1 MSSLGDVSDLSTNA
15 SIMLKISIVS
25 AWAEL
30 QSSSVRQTYLK
41 AVLEPHRPK
50 LAPFWV
56 TSLRDLA
63 RIRTDPDAGPGSSA
77 SGDFMSSGLGREVL
91 LPYYERSW
99 APILQA
105 VATMMEENDR
115 DILYAMDG
123 IDPPSTSS
131 TSASTPQLPE
141 RLRTRLRSPCHLCRR
156 RLLLSRLES
165 VRPDHRSDGHEEPRR
180 ISFLRLGATRGS
192 DVRRA
197 LHAVLPVGDDGSA
210 GDGRSYGPR
219 AYDVGEES
227 RSDVV
232 QGYCIVSS
240 AVVLASLAC
249 FWLSLMLLVL

>member
-141 RLRTRLRSPCHLCRR
+141 RTDPTQYFYVVYGLAFEALATFAGDAYSSADSKASVPIIALTAMKSLAESRFSGSALLEGPMFDELCTLFYRLAMTAPPATVAHMVLVLTTLAKSQ
-156 RLLLSRLES
+156 
-165 VRPDHRSDGHEEPRR
+165 
-180 ISFLRLGATRGS
+180 GATLS
-192 DVRRA
+192 KA
-197 LHAVLPVGDDGSA
+197 T
-210 GDGRSYGPR
+210 
-219 AYDVGEES
+219 
-227 RSDVV
+227 
-232 QGYCIVSS
+232 
-240 AVVLASLAC
+240 AS
-249 FWLSLMLLVL
+249 